1 MQTLSGMDFLIAV
14 DHLAVAV
21 FAISGALVASR
32 KQMDV
37 FGFVL
42 LGTVTGVGGG
52 TVRDLLL
59 GDGAVNWV
67 QQPSYVAV
75 CIAAA
80 AVTYFAAHLF
90 QSRYRLI
97 LWLDALGLSLFCI
110 LGAEKALAVGAHPL
124 VAIIMGIVTGTFG
137 GIIRDVLGGEVSLIL
152 RKEIYVT
159 AALAGALVFVGL
171 SLAGAGGL
179 LAFGLGFLCCF
190 TVRALAIRFG
200 WSLPAYR
207 AREGRDVS

>member
-1 MQTLSGMDFLIAV
+1 MQFLPGMDFLVAA

-32 KQMDV
+32 KQMDI

-67 QQPSYVAV
+67 QEPSYAAV

-90 QSRYRLI
+90 HSRYRLI

-124 VAIIMGIVTGTFG
+124 VAVIMGIVTGTFG
-137 GIIRDVLGGEVSLIL
+137 GIIRDVLGGEVPLIL

-159 AALAGALVFVGL
+159 AALAGAVAFAGL

-179 LAFGLGFLCCF
+179 LAFGFGFLCCF

-200 WSLPAYR
+200 WSLPVYK

>member
-1 MQTLSGMDFLIAV
+1 M
-14 DHLAVAV
+14 
-21 FAISGALVASR
+21 
-32 KQMDV
+32 
-37 FGFVL
+37 
-42 LGTVTGVGGG
+42 
-52 TVRDLLL
+52 
-59 GDGAVNWV
+59 
-67 QQPSYVAV
+67 
-75 CIAAA
+75 
-80 AVTYFAAHLF
+80 
-90 QSRYRLI
+90 
-97 LWLDALGLSLFCI
+97 
-110 LGAEKALAVGAHPL
+110 
-124 VAIIMGIVTGTFG
+124 
-137 GIIRDVLGGEVSLIL
+137 SLIL